1 MLHLKLL
8 ICISKTWNR
17 QHCFEARLTSRVPS
31 CRNFYGPNDSCC
43 PSNLFLKLHNWY
55 CHTCHKLQVL
65 QELALL
71 LFHLITLQYICFSSW
86 SKWLSCALKS
96 VTFTFMLVT
105 YFHYIHNMHAEKNT
119 YGIVSQFL
127 VSITRLGEQ
136 FKLQCFNDF
145 NFFKCLS
152 FVDPYAKELQSN
164 QKIM

>member
-1 MLHLKLL
+1 MKLVK
-8 ICISKTWNR
+8 ISWPNLNLNIRIKYWNVSGSGSNPFFIPAHWNISILL
-17 QHCFEARLTSRVPS
+17 QTGQTADYYAQDC
-31 CRNFYGPNDSCC
+31 SCC

-55 CHTCHKLQVL
+55 CHTFHKLQVL

-127 VSITRLGEQ
+127 ASITRLGEQ
-136 FKLQCFNDF
+136 FK
-145 NFFKCLS
+145 
-152 FVDPYAKELQSN
+152 
-164 QKIM
+164 